1 MFKIFI
7 PSEPPKKN
15 KSGGESK
22 QCIIGGIDTHSLQ
35 CNQCKNS
42 DKISSPSFTDAIT
55 LEALEPKHV
64 EFISPDHNLKCCYN
78 ASTLDK
84 CRTAA
89 GYLLQPP
96 HFRLPMHID
105 DAKRICSTFHLTL
118 QKTPEHPIAA
128 DVIQTRVSN
137 NHRLRLWAFDNLK
150 SSQLWVC
157 PICWTV
163 LTCTPEQRHTSED
176 ITHARVHTDPINKT
190 VEYIIDRTEHGA
202 NGLNEFAGTLSTSK
216 TALKHHLRHAHNLR
230 QFPCELLNIY
240 SLRADDGILHR
251 FLHHRG
257 YVNSS
262 AHGALL
268 SYWRKGN
275 DIMPV
280 GFNKFVYL
288 YLYHYAPRV
297 ASTALPNI
305 SEQESQEIATVMSR
319 PYSKEATASDDEFV
333 DNSHQEHSSIP
344 VFRHDHEGATAVQAK
359 VRRYQQADAS
369 GYLTHEQLEQKIKE
383 EAEITGDDSDLSS
396 SEDEADRYQREK
408 KEREKRLAKQ
418 AAESSSDSD
427 SDSDS
432 IFKKTSKRHPI
443 KRIVLDDSDEED

>member
-15 KSGGESK
+15 KPGGESK
-22 QCIIGGIDTHSLQ
+22 QCIIGGIDTNSLQ
-35 CNQCKNS
+35 CNQCKNG
-42 DKISSPSFTDAIT
+42 DKILSPSFTDAIT

-78 ASTLDK
+78 VSTLDK

-137 NHRLRLWAFDNLK
+137 NHRLQIWAFENLK
-150 SSQLWVC
+150 SSHLWFC
-157 PICWTV
+157 PICWTA
-163 LTCTPEQRHTSED
+163 LTCTQGQRHASED
-176 ITHARVHTDPINKT
+176 ITRARVHTDPIIKA
-190 VEYIIDRTEHGA
+190 VEYIIDRTEHRA

-216 TALKHHLRHAHNLR
+216 TALKHHLRHAHNIR

-251 FLHHRG
+251 FLHNRG

-288 YLYHYAPRV
+288 YLYHYAQRV
-297 ASTALPNI
+297 ASASLPGI
-305 SEQESQEIATVMSR
+305 SHRESQDIAIVMSR

-333 DNSHQEHSSIP
+333 DNSHQEHP
-344 VFRHDHEGATAVQAK
+344 DMPLFRHDHKEAADVQAK
-359 VRRYQQADAS
+359 GRKYQQANTSD
-369 GYLTHEQLEQKIKE
+369 YLTHEQLEQKIKE
-383 EAEITGDDSDLSS
+383 EAEIAGSDSDLSS
-396 SEDEADRYQREK
+396 SEDEANRYQREK
-408 KEREKRLAKQ
+408 KERQKRLAKQ
-418 AAESSSDSD
+418 VAESLSDSD

-432 IFKKTSKRHPI
+432 IFKSKQRTT
-443 KRIVLDDSDEED
+443 KRLILDDSDEED

>member
-15 KSGGESK
+15 KPGGESK
-22 QCIIGGIDTHSLQ
+22 QCIIGGIDTNSLQ
-35 CNQCKNS
+35 CNQCKNG
-42 DKISSPSFTDAIT
+42 DKILSPSFTDAIT

-78 ASTLDK
+78 VSTLDK

-137 NHRLRLWAFDNLK
+137 NHRLQIWAFENLK
-150 SSQLWVC
+150 SSHLWFC
-157 PICWTV
+157 PICWTA
-163 LTCTPEQRHTSED
+163 LTCTQGQRHASED
-176 ITHARVHTDPINKT
+176 ITRARVHTDPIIKA
-190 VEYIIDRTEHGA
+190 VEYIIDRTEHRA

-216 TALKHHLRHAHNLR
+216 TALKHHLRHAHNIR

-251 FLHHRG
+251 FLHNRG

-288 YLYHYAPRV
+288 YLYHYAQRV
-297 ASTALPNI
+297 ASASLPGI
-305 SEQESQEIATVMSR
+305 SHRESQDIAIVMSR

-333 DNSHQEHSSIP
+333 DNSHQEHP
-344 VFRHDHEGATAVQAK
+344 DMPLFRYDHKEAADVQAK
-359 VRRYQQADAS
+359 GRKYQQANTSD
-369 GYLTHEQLEQKIKE
+369 YLTHEQLEQKIKE
-383 EAEITGDDSDLSS
+383 EAEIAGSDSDLSS
-396 SEDEADRYQREK
+396 SEDEANRYQREK
-408 KEREKRLAKQ
+408 KERQKRLAKQ
-418 AAESSSDSD
+418 VAESLSDSD

-432 IFKKTSKRHPI
+432 IFKSKQRTT
-443 KRIVLDDSDEED
+443 KRLILDDSDEED